1 MLLRTRS
8 FVLALPL
15 AAALAFASAGCSGTA
30 GTEPIAASPEGA
42 TTRAPVA
49 QNAHGPLKVMGDALG
64 DVPLTASQR
73 AAVESLATDAE
84 NRHAAARAAHK
95 DLALAIA
102 GQVQAGAI
110 DRAALQ
116 PKIDA
121 VVAAMKAAQ
130 PGDRAGLEQLHA
142 ILTPDQRTAF
152 VDAVRARMSQHKGA
166 GAMREHHGLKQWA
179 TDLGL
184 SDEQRSQIKDG
195 LKQHFQ
201 AKMAAGHEGAP
212 WGEAKEHGHAVMEAF
227 KGDRFVMNEVAPPHD
242 VAQMS
247 QKMTDHLLGIAEV
260 ALPILTP
267 QQRTLAAQKLRDRAE
282 AGDEAAPLP

>member
-1 MLLRTRS
+1 
-8 FVLALPL
+8 
-15 AAALAFASAGCSGTA
+15 
-30 GTEPIAASPEGA
+30 
-42 TTRAPVA
+42 
-49 QNAHGPLKVMGDALG
+49 QNAHGPLKMMGDALG

-84 NRHAAARAAHK
+84 TRHAAARAAHK

-152 VDAVRARMSQHKGA
+152 VDAVRARVSQHMGA
-166 GAMREHHGLKQWA
+166 GSMHEHHGLKQWA

-184 SDEQRSQIKDG
+184 SDEQRAQIKDG
-195 LKQHFQ
+195 LKQHFEAMQ
-201 AKMAAGHEGAP
+201 AKRAADHDGAA

-282 AGDEAAPLP
+282 AGEEAPPLP